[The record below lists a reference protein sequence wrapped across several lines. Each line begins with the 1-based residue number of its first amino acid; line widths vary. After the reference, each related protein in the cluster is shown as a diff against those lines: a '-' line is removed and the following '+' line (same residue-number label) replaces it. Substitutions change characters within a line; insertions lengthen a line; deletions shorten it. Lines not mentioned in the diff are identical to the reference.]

1 MIIVNRDE
9 LAKLPDGTVFMLY
22 EPINL
27 GGETHIKAGTYEN
40 QDRQTWNGELS
51 LTPFVDIEESDNN
64 SRDFATEW
72 IISDDAEHDYEKDQL
87 FAVFS
92 KTEIRKMIDCLTWA
106 LTDCKTDFN
115 QDEYFWHDMRVQR
128 RY

>member
-9 LAKLPDGTVFMLY
+9 LAKFPDGTVFMLY

-27 GGETHIKAGTYEN
+27 SGDIHIKTGTYDWN
-40 QDRQTWNGELS
+40 GKPTWNGELL
-51 LTPFVDIEESDNN
+51 LTPFLDVEESDNGT
-64 SRDFATEW
+64 RDFSTEW
-72 IISDDAEHDYEKDQL
+72 ITTDNSECDYEEDQL

-92 KTEIRKMIDCLTWA
+92 KTEIRKIIDCLAWA

-128 RY
+128 KD